1 MRKPK
6 FSGEL
11 TVMEG
16 ATHQPSLGVCTRARA
31 TAAAAAARDSSLS
44 YLELRSRRLEKPPSP
59 ASKPR
64 DPAKVT
70 PKSNPS
76 SKLCSQKAGRVPTSN
91 SGSLG
96 SARMRSGSENDEDA
110 PPDVEVSFGE
120 NVLEP
125 ESRERPRFAI
135 STCTARYRRYI
146 PVRQVVGTWTSRYR
160 AVSPKIDRWRSIE
173 GEIDRRRS
181 IEGEKE
187 KKKRKKRKEEYLFPR
202 AILVGAS
209 SLLAGRQCSRV
220 IVACGSQVLF
230 LPREETERLP
240 AQGERLR

>member
-76 SKLCSQKAGRVPTSN
+76 YKLCSQRAGRVPTSN

-96 SARMRSGSENDEDA
+96 SARMRSGSENDEEA

-125 ESRERPRFAI
+125 ESRERLSVRGPLATERF
-135 STCTARYRRYI
+135 
-146 PVRQVVGTWTSRYR
+146 RQKSIVGGRF
-160 AVSPKIDRWRSIE
+160 RWSIE

-181 IEGEKE
+181 IEGEKGKKE
-187 KKKRKKRKEEYLFPR
+187 KRTKRKEEYLFPR

-220 IVACGSQVLF
+220 IAAHGSRALF
-230 LPREETERLP
+230 QPREETERLP

>member
-1 MRKPK
+1 MGKYMRKPK

-125 ESRERPRFAI
+125 ESRERETTPCSLTRDSETI
-135 STCTARYRRYI
+135 GTPGSTTSSTYSTAAKWIMQNRICQGIPTSHEMEEFFVGLEKLQQQIFIEKYNFDPVNDRPLPGRYE
-146 PVRQVVGTWTSRYR
+146 W
-160 AVSPKIDRWRSIE
+160 
-173 GEIDRRRS
+173 
-181 IEGEKE
+181 
-187 KKKRKKRKEEYLFPR
+187 EELD
-202 AILVGAS
+202 S
-209 SLLAGRQCSRV
+209 
-220 IVACGSQVLF
+220 
-230 LPREETERLP
+230 
-240 AQGERLR
+240 

>member
-1 MRKPK
+1 MNILRISKIPKPLSFLPSPLPFKTPTFLFPYLPSSPPFSSASQNFLFPRLIPSTVFPSIPPRSWGVKEQRVEGEDNIRMGRYMRKPK

-31 TAAAAAARDSSLS
+31 MAAAAAARDSSLS
-44 YLELRSRRLEKPPSP
+44 YLELRSRRLEKPP

-91 SGSLG
+91 SGSLR

-110 PPDVEVSFGE
+110 PPYVEVSLDE
-120 NVLEP
+120 NDLEP
-125 ESRERPRFAI
+125 ESRER
-135 STCTARYRRYI
+135 
-146 PVRQVVGTWTSRYR
+146 
-160 AVSPKIDRWRSIE
+160 
-173 GEIDRRRS
+173 
-181 IEGEKE
+181 
-187 KKKRKKRKEEYLFPR
+187 
-202 AILVGAS
+202 
-209 SLLAGRQCSRV
+209 
-220 IVACGSQVLF
+220 
-230 LPREETERLP
+230 
-240 AQGERLR
+240 